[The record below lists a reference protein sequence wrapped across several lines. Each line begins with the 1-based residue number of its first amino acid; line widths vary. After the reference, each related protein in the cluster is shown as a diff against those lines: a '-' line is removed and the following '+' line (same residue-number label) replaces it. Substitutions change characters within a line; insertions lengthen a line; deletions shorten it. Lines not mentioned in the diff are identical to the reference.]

1 LPIDDRCESI
11 EEKYDSVKELVNLGK
26 EKGYLQYDEVIDT
39 LPDNIDASKDLDSI
53 FHLLGDAGIEIIDSE
68 RLEVGKK
75 HRPKAKEDER
85 PDPIAAKLEKTN
97 DPTHLYL
104 REMGTV
110 PLLTRQGE
118 VQLAKQIER
127 GQKKAL
133 KALSRSPLVVAR
145 LMKRAGDLREERIL
159 VKDFINVR
167 EDEIN
172 DKVLNKHRK
181 KVLRKINQIE
191 ALGSQALK
199 FRQRLQ
205 RATRK
210 DTCRRLQWQLARH
223 RLAISRQID
232 NLDLA
237 DQVTANLLK
246 TLSDTVCQVIDL
258 ERETERLEKLKKD
271 PLKPKAPQKPAETRT
286 IRAQIREN
294 KKGLRQIEEETLNS
308 IADLKHTLARI
319 KQGQL
324 DAEIAKKQLV
334 ESNLRLVVSIA
345 KKYLNRG
352 LEFLDL
358 VQEGNT
364 GLMTAVDKFDYR
376 RGYKF
381 STYATWWIRQAIQR
395 AIADQARTIRIPVH
409 MIEAINKVF
418 RTSAALLHEY
428 GREPTPEEIAEKVDI
443 SVVKVRKIFKVAQQP
458 ISLETPIG
466 DAEDSPLH
474 GFIEDRGA
482 VSPDQIA
489 IDNHLKDQTAAIL
502 RSLTPREE
510 QIIRMRYGIGDG
522 NECTLEKVGQTFSVT
537 RERIRQIQDKAL
549 RKLRYPGRKSGR

>member
-1 LPIDDRCESI
+1 MN
-11 EEKYDSVKELVNLGK
+11 EKYGKIQELIGLGRS
-26 EKGYLQYDEVIDT
+26 KGVLLLDEVRT
-39 LPDNIDASKDLDSI
+39 ALPSSVESRDFQQVLELLRDS
-53 FHLLGDAGIEIIDSE
+53 GIEVVDSA
-68 RLEVGKK
+68 GA
-75 HRPKAKEDER
+75 RPHDTKTPTR
-85 PDPIAAKLEKTN
+85 PARESRGSQTAAFESSN

-127 GQKKAL
+127 GQRKAL

-145 LMKRAGDLREERIL
+145 LLKSAGDLREERIL
-159 VKDFINVR
+159 VKEFINIR

-172 DKVLNKHRK
+172 DKVLNKRRK
-181 KVLRKINQIE
+181 KVLRQINQIE

-232 NLDLA
+232 DLDLA

-246 TLSDTVCQVIDL
+246 TLSDTVYQVIDL
-258 ERETERLEKLKKD
+258 ERETERLGKLKKNPLKPKD
-271 PLKPKAPQKPAETRT
+271 PLKAAETRT
-286 IRAQIREN
+286 IRARIREN
-294 KKGLRQIEEETLNS
+294 KEGLRQIEEETLNS
-308 IADLKHTLARI
+308 IADLKYTLARI

-324 DAEIAKKQLV
+324 DAEIAKNQLV

-381 STYATWWIRQAIQR
+381 STYATWWIRQAITR
-395 AIADQARTIRIPVH
+395 AIANQARTIRIPVH
-409 MIEAINKVF
+409 MIENINQVTRST
-418 RTSAALLHEY
+418 RTLVQEL
-428 GREPTPEEIAEKVDI
+428 GREPSVQEIARRMNWPPA
-443 SVVKVRKIFKVAQQP
+443 KVRQILRTTKKPLSF
-458 ISLETPIG
+458 ETPIG
-466 DAEDSPLH
+466 ESAKTRLVD
-474 GFIEDRGA
+474 FIEDKGT
-482 VSPDQIA
+482 VSPVESAINIRLQDQA
-489 IDNHLKDQTAAIL
+489 NEALAT
-502 RSLTPREE
+502 LTPREE
-510 QIIRMRYGIGDG
+510 QVIRMRFGITSGL
-522 NECTLEKVGQTFSVT
+522 ECTLEEVGQQFSVT
-537 RERIRQIQDKAL
+537 RERIRQIETQAL
-549 RKLRYPGRKSGR
+549 RKLRGGPQRNA

>member
-1 LPIDDRCESI
+1 MNDNNGKIQ
-11 EEKYDSVKELVNLGK
+11 ELIGLGRS
-26 EKGYLQYDEVIDT
+26 KGVLLLDEVRTAMPSAVESRDFQQV
-39 LPDNIDASKDLDSI
+39 LELLRDS
-53 FHLLGDAGIEIIDSE
+53 GVEVVDSAE
-68 RLEVGKK
+68 SQPQETKTSTKPTRGSGVSQT
-75 HRPKAKEDER
+75 
-85 PDPIAAKLEKTN
+85 AAFESGN

-127 GQKKAL
+127 GQRKAH

-145 LMKRAGDLREERIL
+145 LLKRAGDLRDERIL
-159 VKDFINVR
+159 VKEFIKIR
-167 EDEIN
+167 EEEIN

-181 KVLRKINQIE
+181 KVLRQINQIE
-191 ALGSQALK
+191 ALGTQALK

-232 NLDLA
+232 KLDLA

-246 TLSDTVCQVIDL
+246 TLTDTVSQVIDL
-258 ERETERLEKLKKD
+258 ERETERLGQLKKN
-271 PLKPKAPQKPAETRT
+271 PLQPAETRT

-324 DAEIAKKQLV
+324 DAEIAKTQLV

-381 STYATWWIRQAIQR
+381 STYATWWIRQAITR
-395 AIADQARTIRIPVH
+395 AIANQARTIRIPVH
-409 MIEAINKVF
+409 MIENINQVTRST
-418 RTSAALLHEY
+418 RTLVQEL
-428 GREPTPEEIAEKVDI
+428 GREPSVQEIARRMNW
-443 SVVKVRKIFKVAQQP
+443 SSAKVRQILRTTKKPLSF
-458 ISLETPIG
+458 ETPIG
-466 DAEDSPLH
+466 DSAKTRLVD
-474 GFIEDRGA
+474 FIEDKGT
-482 VSPDQIA
+482 VSPVESAINVRLQDQA
-489 IDNHLKDQTAAIL
+489 NQVLAT
-502 RSLTPREE
+502 LTPREE
-510 QIIRMRYGIGDG
+510 RVIRMRFGITSGL
-522 NECTLEKVGQTFSVT
+522 ECTLEEVGQQFSVT
-537 RERIRQIQDKAL
+537 RERIRQIETQAL
-549 RKLRYPGRKSGR
+549 RKLRGGPLRNL

>member
-1 LPIDDRCESI
+1 MNDNNGKIQ
-11 EEKYDSVKELVNLGK
+11 ELIGLGRS
-26 EKGYLQYDEVIDT
+26 KGVLLLDEVRTAMPSGVESRDFQQV
-39 LPDNIDASKDLDSI
+39 LELLRDS
-53 FHLLGDAGIEIIDSE
+53 GVEVVDSAE
-68 RLEVGKK
+68 SQPQETKTSTKPTRGSGVSQT
-75 HRPKAKEDER
+75 
-85 PDPIAAKLEKTN
+85 AAFESGN

-127 GQKKAL
+127 GQRKAH

-145 LMKRAGDLREERIL
+145 LLKRAGDLRDERIL
-159 VKDFINVR
+159 VKEFIKIR
-167 EDEIN
+167 EEEIN

-181 KVLRKINQIE
+181 KVLRQINQIE
-191 ALGSQALK
+191 ALGTQALK

-232 NLDLA
+232 KLDLA

-246 TLSDTVCQVIDL
+246 TLTDTVSQVIDL
-258 ERETERLEKLKKD
+258 ERETERLGQLKKNPLQPKD
-271 PLKPKAPQKPAETRT
+271 PLKPAETRT

-294 KKGLRQIEEETLNS
+294 KKRLRQIEEETLNS

-324 DAEIAKKQLV
+324 DAEIAKTQLV

-381 STYATWWIRQAIQR
+381 STYATWWIRQAITR
-395 AIADQARTIRIPVH
+395 AIANQARTIRIPVH
-409 MIEAINKVF
+409 MIENINQVTRST
-418 RTSAALLHEY
+418 RTLVQEL
-428 GREPTPEEIAEKVDI
+428 GREPSVQEIARRMNW
-443 SVVKVRKIFKVAQQP
+443 SSAKVRQILRTTKKPLSF
-458 ISLETPIG
+458 ETPIG
-466 DAEDSPLH
+466 DSAKTRLVD
-474 GFIEDRGA
+474 FIEDKGT
-482 VSPDQIA
+482 VSPVESAINVRLQDQA
-489 IDNHLKDQTAAIL
+489 NQVLAT
-502 RSLTPREE
+502 LTPREE
-510 QIIRMRYGIGDG
+510 RVIRMRFGITSGL
-522 NECTLEKVGQTFSVT
+522 ECTLEEVGQQFSVT
-537 RERIRQIQDKAL
+537 RERIRQIETQAL
-549 RKLRYPGRKSGR
+549 RKLRGGPLRNL

>member
-1 LPIDDRCESI
+1 MPSGVESRDFQQVL
-11 EEKYDSVKELVNLGK
+11 ELLRDSGV
-26 EKGYLQYDEVIDT
+26 EVV
-39 LPDNIDASKDLDSI
+39 DS
-53 FHLLGDAGIEIIDSE
+53 AESQPQETKTSTRPE
-68 RLEVGKK
+68 RESGVSQT
-75 HRPKAKEDER
+75 
-85 PDPIAAKLEKTN
+85 AAFESSN

-127 GQKKAL
+127 GQRKAH

-145 LMKRAGDLREERIL
+145 LLKRAGDLRDERIL
-159 VKDFINVR
+159 VKEFIKIR
-167 EDEIN
+167 EEEIN

-181 KVLRKINQIE
+181 KVLRQINQIE

-246 TLSDTVCQVIDL
+246 TLTDTVSQVIDL
-258 ERETERLEKLKKD
+258 ERETERLGQLKKNPLQPKD
-271 PLKPKAPQKPAETRT
+271 PLKPDETRT

-324 DAEIAKKQLV
+324 DAGIAKTQLV

-381 STYATWWIRQAIQR
+381 STYATWWIRQAITR
-395 AIADQARTIRIPVH
+395 AIANQARTIRIPVH
-409 MIEAINKVF
+409 MIENINQVTRST
-418 RTSAALLHEY
+418 RTLVQEL
-428 GREPTPEEIAEKVDI
+428 GREPSVQEIARRMNWSSAKV
-443 SVVKVRKIFKVAQQP
+443 K
-458 ISLETPIG
+458 
-466 DAEDSPLH
+466 
-474 GFIEDRGA
+474 
-482 VSPDQIA
+482 
-489 IDNHLKDQTAAIL
+489 
-502 RSLTPREE
+502 
-510 QIIRMRYGIGDG
+510 
-522 NECTLEKVGQTFSVT
+522 
-537 RERIRQIQDKAL
+537 
-549 RKLRYPGRKSGR
+549 

>member
-1 LPIDDRCESI
+1 MND
-11 EEKYDSVKELVNLGK
+11 KYGKIQELVGLGRS
-26 EKGYLQYDEVIDT
+26 KGVLLLDEVRTAMPSGVESRDFQQV
-39 LPDNIDASKDLDSI
+39 LELLRDS
-53 FHLLGDAGIEIIDSE
+53 GVEVVDSAESQPQETKTSTRPE
-68 RLEVGKK
+68 RGSGVSQT
-75 HRPKAKEDER
+75 
-85 PDPIAAKLEKTN
+85 AAFESGN

-127 GQKKAL
+127 GQRKAH

-145 LMKRAGDLREERIL
+145 LLKRAGDLRDERIL
-159 VKDFINVR
+159 VKEFIKIR
-167 EDEIN
+167 EEEIN
-172 DKVLNKHRK
+172 DKVLIKHRK
-181 KVLRKINQIE
+181 KVLRQINQIE
-191 ALGSQALK
+191 ALGTQALK

-246 TLSDTVCQVIDL
+246 TLTDTVSQVIDL
-258 ERETERLEKLKKD
+258 ERETERLGQLKKNPLQPKD
-271 PLKPKAPQKPAETRT
+271 PLKPAETRT

-324 DAEIAKKQLV
+324 DAEIAKTQLV

-428 GREPTPEEIAEKVDI
+428 GREPTPEEIAKKIDI
-443 SVVKVRKIFKVAQQP
+443 SVARVRKIFKMAQHP

-466 DAEDSPLH
+466 DTEDSPL
-474 GFIEDRGA
+474 GDFIEDRGVA
-482 VSPDQIA
+482 SPDQIA
-489 IDNHLKDQTAAIL
+489 IDTHLKDQTAAIL

>member
-1 LPIDDRCESI
+1 MNDNNGKIQ
-11 EEKYDSVKELVNLGK
+11 ELIGLGRS
-26 EKGYLQYDEVIDT
+26 KGVLLLDEVRTAMPSGVESRDFQQV
-39 LPDNIDASKDLDSI
+39 LELLRDS
-53 FHLLGDAGIEIIDSE
+53 GVEVVDSAE
-68 RLEVGKK
+68 SQPQETKTSTKPTRGSGVSQT
-75 HRPKAKEDER
+75 
-85 PDPIAAKLEKTN
+85 AAFESGN

-127 GQKKAL
+127 GQRKAH

-145 LMKRAGDLREERIL
+145 LLKRAGDLRDERIL
-159 VKDFINVR
+159 VKEFIKIR
-167 EDEIN
+167 EEEIN

-181 KVLRKINQIE
+181 KVLRQINQIE
-191 ALGSQALK
+191 ALGTQALK

-232 NLDLA
+232 KLDLA

-246 TLSDTVCQVIDL
+246 TLTDTVSQVIDL
-258 ERETERLEKLKKD
+258 ERETERLGQLKKNPLQPKD
-271 PLKPKAPQKPAETRT
+271 PLKPAETRT

-324 DAEIAKKQLV
+324 DAEIAKTQLV

-381 STYATWWIRQAIQR
+381 STYATWWIRQAITR
-395 AIADQARTIRIPVH
+395 AIANQARTIRIPVH
-409 MIEAINKVF
+409 MIENINQVTRST
-418 RTSAALLHEY
+418 RTLVQEL
-428 GREPTPEEIAEKVDI
+428 GREPSVQEIARRMNW
-443 SVVKVRKIFKVAQQP
+443 SSAKVRQILRTTKKPLSF
-458 ISLETPIG
+458 ETPIG
-466 DAEDSPLH
+466 DSAKTRLVD
-474 GFIEDRGA
+474 FIEDKGT
-482 VSPDQIA
+482 VSPVESAINVRLQDQA
-489 IDNHLKDQTAAIL
+489 NQVLAT
-502 RSLTPREE
+502 LTPREE
-510 QIIRMRYGIGDG
+510 RVIRMRFGITSGL
-522 NECTLEKVGQTFSVT
+522 ECTLEEVGQQFSVT
-537 RERIRQIQDKAL
+537 RERIRQIETQAL
-549 RKLRYPGRKSGR
+549 RKLRGGPLRNL

>member
-1 LPIDDRCESI
+1 MNDNNGKIQ
-11 EEKYDSVKELVNLGK
+11 ELIGLGRS
-26 EKGYLQYDEVIDT
+26 KGVLLLDEVRTAMPSGVESRDFQQV
-39 LPDNIDASKDLDSI
+39 LELLRDS
-53 FHLLGDAGIEIIDSE
+53 GVEVVDSAE
-68 RLEVGKK
+68 SQPQETKTSTKPTRGSGVSQT
-75 HRPKAKEDER
+75 
-85 PDPIAAKLEKTN
+85 AAFESGN

-127 GQKKAL
+127 GQRKAH

-145 LMKRAGDLREERIL
+145 LLKRAGDLRDERIL
-159 VKDFINVR
+159 VKEFIKIR
-167 EDEIN
+167 EEEIN

-181 KVLRKINQIE
+181 KVLRQINQIE
-191 ALGSQALK
+191 ALGTQALK

-232 NLDLA
+232 KLDLA

-246 TLSDTVCQVIDL
+246 TLTDTVSQVIDL
-258 ERETERLEKLKKD
+258 ERETERLGQLKKNPLQPKD
-271 PLKPKAPQKPAETRT
+271 PLKPAETRT

-294 KKGLRQIEEETLNS
+294 KKRLRQIEEETLNS

-324 DAEIAKKQLV
+324 DAEIAKTQLV

-381 STYATWWIRQAIQR
+381 STYATWWIRQAITR
-395 AIADQARTIRIPVH
+395 AIANQARTIRIPVH
-409 MIEAINKVF
+409 MIENINQVTRF
-418 RTSAALLHEY
+418 TRTLVQEL
-428 GREPTPEEIAEKVDI
+428 GREPSVQEIARRMNW
-443 SVVKVRKIFKVAQQP
+443 SSAKVRQILRTTKKPLSF
-458 ISLETPIG
+458 ETPIG
-466 DAEDSPLH
+466 DSAKTRLVD
-474 GFIEDRGA
+474 FIEDKGT
-482 VSPDQIA
+482 VSPVESAINVRLQDQA
-489 IDNHLKDQTAAIL
+489 NQVLAT
-502 RSLTPREE
+502 LTPREE
-510 QIIRMRYGIGDG
+510 RVIRMRFGITSGL
-522 NECTLEKVGQTFSVT
+522 ECTLEEVGQQFSVT
-537 RERIRQIQDKAL
+537 RERIRQIETQAL
-549 RKLRYPGRKSGR
+549 RKLRGGPLRNL